1 MTRKLGISDDVI
13 DECLNHKIESRVR
26 RIYVQDRREADQV
39 RAFDALGLR
48 LAELTSG
55 VAADSNVVM
64 LRGAA

>member
-1 MTRKLGISDDVI
+1 MTVNLKAAQDYIKQGVIGIY
-13 DECLNHKIESRVR
+13 N
-26 RIYVQDRREADQV
+26 QDRREAAQV
-39 RAFDALGLR
+39 QAFDALGLR